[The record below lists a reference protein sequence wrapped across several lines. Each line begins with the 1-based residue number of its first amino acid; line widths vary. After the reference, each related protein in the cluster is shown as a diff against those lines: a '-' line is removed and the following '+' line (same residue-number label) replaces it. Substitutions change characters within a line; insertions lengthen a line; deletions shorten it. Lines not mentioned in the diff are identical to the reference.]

1 MRPSSA
7 RALPAAIMA
16 CAAALALV
24 PFAPAGAANCGRT
37 SVGLTPLSELGE
49 NRYHRAMGGLYPGGR
64 NTPPARHR
72 DLGDELARKVRPRA
86 EDGTRDA
93 SGKIVLLTIGMS
105 NTSAESQQLQTLAAA
120 DALRHPSVTVVN
132 GAVGGFDA
140 VRASDPDSDY
150 WAKVNGRLGA
160 AGVTPEQ
167 VQVLWVKEAISRPED
182 GFRPEAHRLQDA
194 LRGILRI
201 ADDRFPKLRL
211 AYLSSRIYAGYA
223 EVRANPEP
231 YAYESAFAVKW
242 VIREQ
247 LRDELAVGPVPWLA
261 WAAYLWADGLDARAD
276 GLTWECADFRDDG
289 MHPSEQGAQKV
300 AQMLLDFLHS
310 DATADIWYRYAG
322 SPP

>member
-1 MRPSSA
+1 MRPSRA
-7 RALPAAIMA
+7 RALSASIAAF
-16 CAAALALV
+16 AAVLLLV
-24 PFAPAGAANCGRT
+24 PLADAANCGRT
-37 SVGLTPLSELGE
+37 TVGLTPLSELGE
-49 NRYHRAMGGLYPGGR
+49 DRYHRAMGGLYPGGR
-64 NTPPARHR
+64 NVPPKRHR
-72 DLGDELARKVRPRA
+72 DLGEDLARKVRPRA
-86 EDGTRDA
+86 DDGTRDPD
-93 SGKIVLLTIGMS
+93 GKIVLLTIGMS
-105 NTSAESQQLQTLAAA
+105 NTSAESQQLRTLAAA
-120 DALRHPSVTVVN
+120 DVLRHPSVTVVN

-194 LRGILRI
+194 LRDILEI

-223 EVRANPEP
+223 EGRANPEP

-247 LRDELAVGPVPWLA
+247 LRDELPVGPVPWLG

-300 AQMLLDFLHS
+300 AQMLLDFFHS
-310 DATADIWYRYAG
+310 DATAEIWYRYAG